1 MVRNKR
7 LSFDERKQQIKRVAA
22 RIFVEKGFDNT
33 TMEDLVKE
41 TGLSKGG
48 LYHYYKNTTGILYD
62 IMLDGIAYRNNVI
75 AQSIADGRQWSIE
88 FLAEE
93 MAKKAVD
100 ANELMP
106 VYVELLLAKKRNSRL
121 EEVYKQLERTTLEM
135 FKTQNIETETLNIAP
150 NRVAFMAFFINAIIL
165 SANVLKEHALV
176 QSNQALIKEML
187 LFILKQSN
195 LENSMSQAEHAHAQQ
210 QRKLSPDER
219 KPHAPLAHANTHRCT
234 TPSPS
239 RKERL

>member
-22 RIFVEKGFDNT
+22 RIFTEKGFENT
-33 TMEDLVKE
+33 MMEDLVKE

-62 IMLDGIAYRNNVI
+62 IMFDGIVYRNNVI
-75 AQSIADGRQWSIE
+75 AQSIADGRQWSME

-121 EEVYKQLERTTLEM
+121 EEVYKQLERTTFELFEAQHIDTKS
-135 FKTQNIETETLNIAP
+135 FRLTSNQ
-150 NRVAFMAFFINAIIL
+150 VAFMTFFVNAIIL
-165 SANVLKEHALV
+165 SANVLKEHTLV

-187 LFILKQSN
+187 LSILKQSDSGN
-195 LENSMSQAEHAHAQQ
+195 GTSRAESAHTQQ
-210 QRKLSPDER
+210 QCNQN
-219 KPHAPLAHANTHRCT
+219 PHASSQHHTI
-234 TPSPS
+234 PSPS
-239 RKERL
+239 TKELL

>member
-22 RIFVEKGFDNT
+22 RIFVEKGFDNA

-62 IMLDGIAYRNNVI
+62 IMLDGIVYRNNVI

-93 MAKKAVD
+93 LAKKAVD

-121 EEVYKQLERTTLEM
+121 EEVYRQLEHTTLEM
-135 FKTQNIETETLNIAP
+135 FKTQNIDTETLNIAP

-165 SANVLKEHALV
+165 SANVLKAHELV
-176 QSNQALIKEML
+176 QDNQDLIKEMF
-187 LFILKQSN
+187 LFILKQGN
-195 LENSMSQAEHAHAQQ
+195 LENSTSRAERAHAQQ
-210 QRKLSPDER
+210 PHPPQPHQRKQH
-219 KPHAPLAHANTHRCT
+219 HA

-239 RKERL
+239 TKERL

>member
-7 LSFDERKQQIKRVAA
+7 LGFDERKQQIKRAAA
-22 RIFVEKGFDNT
+22 RIFTEKGFENT

-62 IMLDGIAYRNNVI
+62 IMLDGIVYRNNVI
-75 AQSIADGRQWSIE
+75 AQSIADGRQWSME

-121 EEVYKQLERTTLEM
+121 EEVYKQLERTTFEM
-135 FKTQNIETETLNIAP
+135 FKAQNIEAETLNIAS
-150 NRVAFMAFFINAIIL
+150 NRVAFMIFFVNAIIL
-165 SANVLKEHALV
+165 SANVLKEHTLV
-176 QSNQALIKEML
+176 QDNQALIKEML
-187 LFILKQSN
+187 LSILKQNDSGN
-195 LENSMSQAEHAHAQQ
+195 GTSRAESAHAQQ
-210 QRKLSPDER
+210 QRKPR
-219 KPHAPLAHANTHRCT
+219 PHANTHRRT

-239 RKERL
+239 AKERL

>member
-48 LYHYYKNTTGILYD
+48 LYHYYKNTAGILYD
-62 IMLDGIAYRNNVI
+62 IMLDGIVYRNNVI
-75 AQSIADGRQWSIE
+75 AQSIANGRQWSME

-100 ANELMP
+100 TNKLMP
-106 VYVELLLAKKRNSRL
+106 VYVELLLAKKRNPHL
-121 EEVYKQLERTTLEM
+121 EEVYRQLEHTTFEL
-135 FKTQNIETETLNIAP
+135 FKAQNIEAETLNIAP
-150 NRVAFMAFFINAIIL
+150 NRVAFMFFL
-165 SANVLKEHALV
+165 
-176 QSNQALIKEML
+176 
-187 LFILKQSN
+187 
-195 LENSMSQAEHAHAQQ
+195 
-210 QRKLSPDER
+210 
-219 KPHAPLAHANTHRCT
+219 
-234 TPSPS
+234 
-239 RKERL
+239 

>member
-22 RIFVEKGFDNT
+22 RIFVEKGFDNA

-62 IMLDGIAYRNNVI
+62 IMLDGIVYRNNVI

-93 MAKKAVD
+93 LAKKAID

-121 EEVYKQLERTTLEM
+121 EGVYRQLEHTTFELFE
-135 FKTQNIETETLNIAP
+135 TQHINTTSFNLTSNQL
-150 NRVAFMAFFINAIIL
+150 AFMTFFVNAIIL

-187 LFILKQSN
+187 LSILKQTDSGN
-195 LENSMSQAEHAHAQQ
+195 DTSRAERAHAQQ
-210 QRKLSPDER
+210 QRKAR
-219 KPHAPLAHANTHRCT
+219 THANKQHHT

>member
-1 MVRNKR
+1 MIRNKR

-48 LYHYYKNTTGILYD
+48 LYHYYKNTAGILYD
-62 IMLDGIAYRNNVI
+62 IMLDGIVYRNNVI
-75 AQSIADGRQWSIE
+75 AQSIANGRQWSME

-100 ANELMP
+100 TNKLMP

-121 EEVYKQLERTTLEM
+121 EEVYKQLERTTFEM
-135 FKTQNIETETLNIAP
+135 FKAQNIEAETLNIAP
-150 NRVAFMAFFINAIIL
+150 SRVAFMIFFVNAIIL
-165 SANVLKEHALV
+165 SANVLKAHELV
-176 QSNQALIKEML
+176 QDNQDLIKDI
-187 LFILKQSN
+187 ILRILEQSDS
-195 LENSMSQAEHAHAQQ
+195 ENSTSQAERANAPHSREPRA
-210 QRKLSPDER
+210 DET
-219 KPHAPLAHANTHRCT
+219 KPHAPHPHARSQHHT

>member
-22 RIFVEKGFDNT
+22 RIFVEKGFDNA

-75 AQSIADGRQWSIE
+75 AQSIADGRQWSME

-121 EEVYKQLERTTLEM
+121 EEVFKKLERTTFELFEAQHIDTKS
-135 FKTQNIETETLNIAP
+135 FRLTSNQ
-150 NRVAFMAFFINAIIL
+150 VAFMTFFVNAIIL

-187 LFILKQSN
+187 LSILKQTDSGN
-195 LENSMSQAEHAHAQQ
+195 DTSRAERAHAQQ
-210 QRKLSPDER
+210 QRKAR
-219 KPHAPLAHANTHRCT
+219 THANKQHHA

-239 RKERL
+239 TKERL